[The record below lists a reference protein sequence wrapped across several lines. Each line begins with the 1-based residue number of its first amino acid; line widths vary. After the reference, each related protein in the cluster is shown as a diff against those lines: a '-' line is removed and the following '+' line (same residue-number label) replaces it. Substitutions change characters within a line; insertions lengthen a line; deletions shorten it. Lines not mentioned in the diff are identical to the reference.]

1 MRQRY
6 CFFHYWILQRNDA
19 SIYIVIIATEA
30 GAHHLYTF
38 TYSPGPVKSGVTL
51 GVSIDA
57 SVNVGVDVGMDLG
70 LQVAPPG
77 LGVH

>member
-1 MRQRY
+1 MMPVY
-6 CFFHYWILQRNDA
+6 
-19 SIYIVIIATEA
+19 IIATEA
-30 GAHHLYTF
+30 GAHHFYTF

-57 SVNVGVDVGMDLG
+57 SVNVGVDVGMGLG
-70 LQVAPPG
+70 LQETPAG